1 MHQDTLVKAAI
12 TLFFVYFFFIK
23 RDRHSMQAST
33 KDMLDQLGFNSD
45 ASILKNLI
53 FVTPFLYALRNDL
66 GLAGLFDK
74 LGVTDA
80 SAIVNL

>member
-1 MHQDTLVKAAI
+1 
-12 TLFFVYFFFIK
+12 
-23 RDRHSMQAST
+23 MQAST